1 MSSPLK
7 MKNACLEAL
16 AIQRA
21 RARQKQ
27 RRHKRDWNFGVSPS
41 CVKFRSAD
49 GAEITP
55 TSRAFVATAR
65 TPTVSICALVD
76 RTDKKNQDLPK
87 SAHASAGL
95 VRCSNLH
102 PNIFSFFAATLLECT
117 QKCALDRLKKTAE
130 RNKNVDKFLAP
141 SGFRAC
147 SSAALCCSG
156 SLLDTLVMAVPHRR
170 KFPSPRHLF
179 QNVLDHG
186 GARR

>member
-1 MSSPLK
+1 M
-7 MKNACLEAL
+7 
-16 AIQRA
+16 I
-21 RARQKQ
+21 
-27 RRHKRDWNFGVSPS
+27 
-41 CVKFRSAD
+41 
-49 GAEITP
+49 
-55 TSRAFVATAR
+55 
-65 TPTVSICALVD
+65 
-76 RTDKKNQDLPK
+76 KNQDLPK

-179 QNVLDHG
+179 QNLRQRLPPYLTKSSRQIQMTHPNTHKTNTLCNTSNILRVHRIDG
-186 GARR
+186 GNAATSNCQRKHRCCSLCNTSFSGSTMRFQL

>member
-1 MSSPLK
+1 MPHLKPMRTTTKSKPAACITFASWAKISMSSPLK

-76 RTDKKNQDLPK
+76 RNDKKTRICRSQLTRRPDSYGVLI
-87 SAHASAGL
+87 
-95 VRCSNLH
+95 CTQ
-102 PNIFSFFAATLLECT
+102 IFSLFSRRRCWNAPRSA
-117 QKCALDRLKKTAE
+117 RLT
-130 RNKNVDKFLAP
+130 D
-141 SGFRAC
+141 
-147 SSAALCCSG
+147 
-156 SLLDTLVMAVPHRR
+156 
-170 KFPSPRHLF
+170 
-179 QNVLDHG
+179 
-186 GARR
+186 